1 MSKIQYETDGDVA
14 VIILNDPPL
23 NVFGEQHWDEM
34 IAAVGKA
41 AAAGHR
47 ALLIR
52 AEGPN
57 FSGGAEVEI
66 FHKRG
71 AEEARS
77 ILARYLTI
85 SHTLENLPFPVI
97 AAVRG
102 LCLASG
108 LELAL
113 ACDLILAGESARF
126 SQSEAVIGA
135 ATFLGGAQR
144 LARRCG
150 DARAREIVYTAD
162 VFDAATFE
170 RWNIINR
177 IFPDDALDREALA
190 LAKRLAAGPTR
201 AHAVTK
207 HLVRTFNAK
216 GLEAAD
222 EEILT
227 EAVKLWDSRDMQSA
241 VEQVLNVERAKI
253 RSLGI
258 SFSGR

>member
-14 VIILNDPPL
+14 VIIFNDPPL
-23 NVFGEQHWDEM
+23 NVFSEQHWDEM
-34 IAAVGKA
+34 MATVGKVA
-41 AAAGHR
+41 AAEHR

-52 AEGPN
+52 SEGPN
-57 FSGGAEVEI
+57 FSGGAEAKM

-71 AEEARS
+71 AEEAKG
-77 ILARYLTI
+77 ILGRYLTI
-85 SHTLENLPFPVI
+85 THTLENLPFPVI
-97 AAVRG
+97 AAVQG
-102 LCLASG
+102 FCFASG

-113 ACDLILAGESARF
+113 ACDLIVAGQSARF
-126 SQSEAVIGA
+126 SQPEAVIGA
-135 ATFLGGAQR
+135 ATFLGGTQR

-177 IFPDDALDREALA
+177 IFPDDALDREALT

>member
-1 MSKIQYETDGDVA
+1 MSKIRYETDGDFG
-14 VIILNDPPL
+14 VISFNDPPL
-23 NVFGEQHWDEM
+23 NVFSEQHWDEM

-57 FSGGAEVEI
+57 FSGGTEAKM
-66 FHKRG
+66 FHQRS
-71 AEEARS
+71 AEEGKA
-77 ILARYLTI
+77 ILARYLTV

-102 LCLASG
+102 LCLTSG

-126 SQSEAVIGA
+126 SQSEAIIGA
-135 ATFLGGAQR
+135 TTFLGGTQR

-150 DARAREIVYTAD
+150 DARAREIVYTTD

-177 IFPDDALDREALA
+177 IVADDALDREALA
-190 LAKRLAAGPTR
+190 LTRRLAAGPTR

-207 HLVRTFNAK
+207 HLVRTFNAG

-222 EEILT
+222 QELLT
-227 EAVKLWDSRDMQSA
+227 EAVKLWDSRDMRTA
-241 VEQVLNVERAKI
+241 VEQVLTVDRAKI
-253 RSLGI
+253 RSLAI

>member
-1 MSKIQYETDGDVA
+1 MSKIQYETDGDIA
-14 VIILNDPPL
+14 IITFNDPPL
-23 NVFGEQHWDEM
+23 NVFSARHWDEM
-34 IAAVGKA
+34 IAAVGKV

-57 FSGGAEVEI
+57 FSGGAEVEM
-66 FHKRG
+66 FHKRS
-71 AEEARS
+71 AEEGKA

-102 LCLASG
+102 LCFASG

-135 ATFLGGAQR
+135 ATFLGGTQR
-144 LARRCG
+144 LAQRCG
-150 DARAREIVYTAD
+150 DARARQIVYTAD

-177 IFPDDALDREALA
+177 IVPDDALDREALA
-190 LAKRLAAGPTR
+190 LTKRLAAGPTR

-207 HLVRTFNAK
+207 HLVRTFNAG

-222 EEILT
+222 QEILT
-227 EAVKLWDSRDMQSA
+227 EAVKLWDSHDMKGA
-241 VEQVLNVERAKI
+241 VEQVLNVDRAKI
-253 RSLGI
+253 RSLAI

>member
-71 AEEARS
+71 AEEARG

-150 DARAREIVYTAD
+150 DARAREIVYTTD
-162 VFDAATFE
+162 VYDAATFE

-177 IFPDDALDREALA
+177 VVADDVLDREALT

-222 EEILT
+222 EEILN
-227 EAVKLWDSRDMQSA
+227 EAVKLWDSRDMRAA
-241 VEQVLNVERAKI
+241 VEQVRNVDRARI
-253 RSLGI
+253 RSMAI

>member
-14 VIILNDPPL
+14 VIIFNDPPL
-23 NVFGEQHWDEM
+23 NVFSEQHWDEM

-57 FSGGAEVEI
+57 FSGGADVEI

-102 LCLASG
+102 VS
-108 LELAL
+108 
-113 ACDLILAGESARF
+113 RF
-126 SQSEAVIGA
+126 Q
-135 ATFLGGAQR
+135 
-144 LARRCG
+144 C
-150 DARAREIVYTAD
+150 
-162 VFDAATFE
+162 
-170 RWNIINR
+170 
-177 IFPDDALDREALA
+177 
-190 LAKRLAAGPTR
+190 
-201 AHAVTK
+201 
-207 HLVRTFNAK
+207 
-216 GLEAAD
+216 
-222 EEILT
+222 
-227 EAVKLWDSRDMQSA
+227 SA
-241 VEQVLNVERAKI
+241 VSATKPPIDKSQARVGSPSDRLC
-253 RSLGI
+253 RST
-258 SFSGR
+258 

>member
-1 MSKIQYETDGDVA
+1 MSKIQYETDADVG
-14 VIILNDPPL
+14 IISFNDPPL
-23 NVFGEQHWDEM
+23 NVFSEQHWDEM

-57 FSGGAEVEI
+57 FSGGADVKM
-66 FHKRG
+66 FHQRS
-71 AEEARS
+71 AEEGKR
-77 ILARYLTI
+77 ILERYLTI
-85 SHTLENLPFPVI
+85 SHALENLPFPVI

-126 SQSEAVIGA
+126 CQSEAVIGA
-135 ATFLGGAQR
+135 ATFLGGTQR

-162 VFDAATFE
+162 VFDAPTFE

-177 IFPDDALDREALA
+177 IVPDDALDREALA
-190 LAKRLAAGPTR
+190 LTKRLAVGPTR

-216 GLEAAD
+216 GLAAAD
-222 EEILT
+222 EELLT
-227 EAVKLWDSRDMQSA
+227 EAVKLWDSRDMRSA
-241 VEQVLNVERAKI
+241 VEQVLNVDRAKI
-253 RSLGI
+253 RSMAI
-258 SFSGR
+258 RFSGH

>member
-1 MSKIQYETDGDVA
+1 MSKIQYETDDVVG
-14 VIILNDPPL
+14 VITLNDPPL
-23 NVFGEQHWDEM
+23 NVFSEQHWDEM

-57 FSGGAEVEI
+57 FSGGAEVKM
-66 FHKRG
+66 FHKRS
-71 AEEARS
+71 AEEGKA
-77 ILARYLTI
+77 ILGRYLTI

-113 ACDLILAGESARF
+113 ACDLIIAGESARF

-135 ATFLGGAQR
+135 TTFLGGTQR

-150 DARAREIVYTAD
+150 AARAREIVYTAD

-170 RWNIINR
+170 RWNIVNR
-177 IFPDDALDREALA
+177 IVPDDALDREALA
-190 LAKRLAAGPTR
+190 LTKRLAAGPTR
-201 AHAVTK
+201 AHAMTK
-207 HLVRTFNAK
+207 HLVRTFNAN

-222 EEILT
+222 AELLT
-227 EAVKLWDSRDMQSA
+227 EAVKLWESRDMMAA
-241 VEQVLNVERAKI
+241 VEQVLNVDRAKI
-253 RSLGI
+253 RSMAI

>member
-71 AEEARS
+71 AEEARG

-150 DARAREIVYTAD
+150 DARAREIVYTTD
-162 VFDAATFE
+162 VYDAATFE

-177 IFPDDALDREALA
+177 VVADDALDREALT

-222 EEILT
+222 EEILN
-227 EAVKLWDSRDMQSA
+227 EAVKLWDSRDMRAA
-241 VEQVLNVERAKI
+241 VEQVRNVDRARI
-253 RSLGI
+253 RSMAI

>member
-1 MSKIQYETDGDVA
+1 MSKIQYETDADVG
-14 VIILNDPPL
+14 IISLNDAPL

-57 FSGGAEVEI
+57 FSGGADVRM
-66 FHKRG
+66 FHQRG
-71 AEEARS
+71 AEEGKA
-77 ILARYLTI
+77 ILGRYLTI

-97 AAVRG
+97 AAVQG

-135 ATFLGGAQR
+135 TTFLGGTQR

-162 VFDAATFE
+162 VFNAATFE

-177 IFPDDALDREALA
+177 IIPDDALDREALA
-190 LAKRLAAGPTR
+190 LTKRLAAGPTR

-222 EEILT
+222 KELLT
-227 EAVKLWDSRDMQSA
+227 EAVKLWESRDMRA
-241 VEQVLNVERAKI
+241 TVEQVLNVDRGKI
-253 RSLGI
+253 RSMAI
-258 SFSGR
+258 SFSGC